1 MSEMSPILMDVAQR
15 LVSYAYPELSQ
26 TNIVVGYGG
35 IASYAHVR
43 WGGLREIRVTC
54 SVKSEDWPEPALL
67 GLISHELSHPAQAR
81 DWNSEMKTDQD
92 VLNRGLGPYL
102 AVERA
107 LTGEYDDHIL
117 HGGRDRYL
125 GYATIRSLLN
135 PRETRSLDRLLEDFR
150 LIPSRSTRED
160 LDVLHD
166 TITHD
171 EKRATTI
178 VVEGNLLIL
187 PPIRSDADIKILVRE
202 KIAFI
207 YADDVEIGQ
216 FQLDED
222 Q

>member
-1 MSEMSPILMDVAQR
+1 MDMAER

-35 IASYAHVR
+35 ISSYANVR
-43 WGGLREIRVTC
+43 WGGLTGIQVTC
-54 SVKSEDWPEPALL
+54 SLKSEDWPEPALL

-81 DWNSEMKTDQD
+81 DWDSEMKTDQD

-107 LTGEYDDHIL
+107 LTGKYDDHIL
-117 HGGRDRYL
+117 RGGRDRYL
-125 GYATIRSLLN
+125 GYATMRSLLN
-135 PRETRSLDRLLEDFR
+135 HREIRNLDRLLEDFG
-150 LIPSRSTRED
+150 LIPSKSTRKD

-166 TITHD
+166 TIAYD

-178 VVEGNLLIL
+178 VVEGNLLML
-187 PPIRSDADIKILVRE
+187 PPIPSDADIKILVRG
-202 KIAFI
+202 KAAFI
-207 YADDVEIGQ
+207 YADDVEIGK
-216 FQLDED
+216 FRLDDD